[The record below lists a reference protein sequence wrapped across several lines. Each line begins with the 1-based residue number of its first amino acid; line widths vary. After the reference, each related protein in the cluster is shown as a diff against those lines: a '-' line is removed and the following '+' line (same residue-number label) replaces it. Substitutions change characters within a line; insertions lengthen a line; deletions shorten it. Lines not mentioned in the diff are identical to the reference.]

1 MCLSVPM
8 RIVAIEGFS
17 ARCEARGV
25 ERVASLMLMLDEAL
39 QPGDDVLVHLGQV
52 VRRLSPEEAA
62 ASWALFDEILA
73 AGAASAPPARVTR

>member
-8 RIVAIEGFS
+8 RIVSIEGLQ

-25 ERVASLMLMLDEAL
+25 ERVASLMLVGAEAL

-52 VRRLSPEEAA
+52 VRRVSPEEAEA
-62 ASWALFDEILA
+62 TWMLFDEILA
-73 AGAASAPPARVTR
+73 ADATATAAGTAP

>member
-8 RIVAIEGFS
+8 RIVAIEGLQ

-25 ERVASLMLMLDEAL
+25 ERVASLMLIDAEAL

-52 VRRLSPEEAA
+52 VRKLSPEEAA
-62 ASWALFDEILA
+62 ATWALFDEILA
-73 AGAASAPPARVTR
+73 AEQAPAAGAAP